1 MVKLCD
7 FGSAFLETDGDGQDP
22 TPYLVSRFYRAPE
35 VILGLEYGRGVDLW
49 SVAVTFGGVVY
60 GECVVSRTE

>member
-1 MVKLCD
+1 M
-7 FGSAFLETDGDGQDP
+7 GIGQDP
-22 TPYLVSRFYRAPE
+22 TPYSRQSIRPGAGGDF
-35 VILGLEYGRGVDLW
+35 LGLEYGRGVDLG

>member
-1 MVKLCD
+1 M
-7 FGSAFLETDGDGQDP
+7 GIGQDP